1 MLIIFLN
8 WSSILKLVLKSFL
21 RMLHV
26 CRCWVQQDSHTQ
38 THSASE
44 QNRSTNCSDLIFNRS
59 VKLTLLSIIADNI
72 IYCQGPMSILWWN
85 TVGIVPSWYHRCYSC
100 SVNQWRLFLVFILDE
115 RRSYWHKK
123 NVKAGLNCYLK
134 RTTYFTG
141 NSTCIGEGGGLKM
154 KYLTFDNTLSWTIW
168 FILIC
173 STYFKYYT
181 GRYTFYETIVPP
193 VIFASS
199 FYVTNFMFVV
209 YTLLFYLLL

>member
-1 MLIIFLN
+1 
-8 WSSILKLVLKSFL
+8 
-21 RMLHV
+21 
-26 CRCWVQQDSHTQ
+26 
-38 THSASE
+38 
-44 QNRSTNCSDLIFNRS
+44 
-59 VKLTLLSIIADNI
+59 
-72 IYCQGPMSILWWN
+72 MSILWWN

-100 SVNQWRLFLVFILDE
+100 SVNVDDQWRLFLVFILDE

-141 NSTCIGEGGGLKM
+141 NSTCVGEGGGLKM

-193 VIFASS
+193 QWYSPLHFMLRILCLSCIRYYSTCFCKLLAFAIIIVVIIIITRGLWLIARFLFISR
-199 FYVTNFMFVV
+199 FYVA
-209 YTLLFYLLL
+209 